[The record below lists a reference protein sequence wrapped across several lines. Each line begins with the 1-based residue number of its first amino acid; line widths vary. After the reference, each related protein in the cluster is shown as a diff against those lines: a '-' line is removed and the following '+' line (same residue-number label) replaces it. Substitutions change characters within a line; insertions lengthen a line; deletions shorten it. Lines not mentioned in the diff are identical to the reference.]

1 MGVIFKNS
9 VMYNSSNILNY
20 PVCYSEE
27 EREIGCWTDGKPL
40 YQTTIHTGALTKD
53 GNWHS
58 IAHNIPNID
67 KIILCTGTV
76 YAADNTA
83 YFMPNYRPG
92 LTQGICLDATNTDI
106 EYIQNWLDSSPDSYI
121 TLQYTKTTDQPGSGS
136 WTPQE
141 IPAQHYSTNE
151 QIIGTWI
158 DGNILY
164 EKTIVVP
171 NFFTTISEWGWYGG
185 QIDISSMIL
194 NISQSFPILEKSYI
208 TLGDTTTRQ
217 PCYIDCQVPS
227 GPVVYFPGSS
237 RSGTLTLTIQYTK
250 ASS

>member
-40 YQTTIHTGALTKD
+40 YQTTIHTGTLTKD

-92 LTQGICLDATNTDI
+92 LTQGICLDATTTNI
-106 EYIQNWLDSSPDSYI
+106 EYIQNWLDSSPDSYV

-141 IPAQHYSTNE
+141 IPAHHYSTNE
-151 QIIGTWI
+151 QVVGTWI
-158 DGNILY
+158 NGRVLY
-164 EKTIVVP
+164 EQTLHYTESSEQTGKT
-171 NFFTTISEWGWYGG
+171 Y
-185 QIDISSMIL
+185 DISSIGADYVFL
-194 NISQSFPILEKSYI
+194 TNAEVKFGSAGGNDWYSAPYYYNTSNFATVSVSNSGLVVRV
-208 TLGDTTTRQ
+208 LGWGYTE
-217 PCYIDCQVPS
+217 
-227 GPVVYFPGSS
+227 VYA
-237 RSGTLTLTIQYTK
+237 TIRYTK
-250 ASS
+250 ST